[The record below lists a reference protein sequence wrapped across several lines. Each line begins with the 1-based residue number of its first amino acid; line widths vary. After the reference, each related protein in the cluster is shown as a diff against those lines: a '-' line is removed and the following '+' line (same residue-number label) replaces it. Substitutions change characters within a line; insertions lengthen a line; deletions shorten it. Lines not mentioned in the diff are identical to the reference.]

1 MRALLDADKTQ
12 WRELVGII
20 SKGKNDEAEMAADQM
35 RKLFIDQSVPREKL
49 CTLFVESY
57 DGLGR
62 RSTHLRKDIRADK
75 ASGDGSLITEKEA
88 IKNSLSDPRR
98 SNEKITSL
106 FDLLTTIFG
115 ARTDYQKKFIEN
127 GSIGVVVDILK
138 QTSSIEGFE
147 G

>member
-62 RSTHLRKDIRADK
+62 RSMDLRKDCQI
-75 ASGDGSLITEKEA
+75 ASCPGDGPLITE
-88 IKNSLSDPRR
+88 
-98 SNEKITSL
+98 
-106 FDLLTTIFG
+106 
-115 ARTDYQKKFIEN
+115 
-127 GSIGVVVDILK
+127 
-138 QTSSIEGFE
+138 
-147 G
+147 